1 MIRREERKM
10 DDARRYFKDDPQVE
24 LELRE
29 ERISKLKALREK
41 GIDPYPVKFSR
52 DMDIL
57 AIRKNFDALVEKYR
71 SSENP
76 PGAISTAGRVMAVRE
91 HGRATF
97 LDIHDENERIQ
108 VFLSRNNFPE
118 NYKFILKMLDV
129 GDIVGVKGIPF
140 YTRRGE
146 PTIEAKEFYFLSK
159 SLRPMP
165 EKWHG
170 LKDVEIRYRRR
181 YVDLIVNPQVRE
193 IFRIRSRVIST
204 IRKILTDKG
213 FLEVETP
220 IMQPVPGGAAAKP
233 FITHHNALDMDLYLR
248 IAPELYLKRLIVGG
262 YEKVFELGKNFRN
275 EGISTRH
282 NPEFTMM
289 EVYQAYADYTDMM
302 ELAEE
307 IISETAREVFG
318 SYEVN
323 GINYSKPWKKVS
335 LKELFKEKVGLDISS
350 GVDWEEVEKKAG
362 EFGIEGETPK
372 KKFDNLFGKLIEP
385 ELIQPTIV
393 YDYPV
398 EISPLAKR
406 HPDDPKFVQRFEI
419 FIRGQEIGNAYSE
432 LNDPVDQL
440 ERFRE
445 QEEERE
451 GWVDWDFVRALEYA
465 MPPTGGLGIGIDRLV
480 MTYLGIDSIRE
491 VILFPLLRP
500 RT

>member
-1 MIRREERKM
+1 MSGEDRRF
-10 DDARRYFKDDPQVE
+10 FKDDSSVE
-24 LELRE
+24 LDIRE
-29 ERISKLKALREK
+29 ERIEKLNSLREK
-41 GIDPYPVKFSR
+41 GINPYPAKFEKEFQIKELKDKFGS
-52 DMDIL
+52 
-57 AIRKNFDALVEKYR
+57 LVE
-71 SSENP
+71 NP
-76 PGAISTAGRVMAVRE
+76 RIVATAGRVMAVRE
-91 HGRATF
+91 HGKATF
-97 LDIHDENERIQ
+97 LDLHDCDDKIQ
-108 VFLSRNNFPE
+108 IFLSKNNFPE
-118 NYKFILKMLDV
+118 DYKFILRVLDV
-129 GDIVGVKGIPF
+129 GDIVGIKGVPF
-140 YTRRGE
+140 YTKRGE

-159 SLRPMP
+159 ALRPMP

-181 YVDLIVNPQVRE
+181 YVDLIVNPEVRE
-193 IFRIRSRVIST
+193 IFRVRSRVIST
-204 IRKILTDKG
+204 IRKILSNKG

-220 IMQPVPGGAAAKP
+220 MMQLVPGGAAARP
-233 FITHHNALDMDLYLR
+233 FVTHHNALDIDLYLR

-262 YEKVFELGKNFRN
+262 YEKVFELGKSFRN

-282 NPEFTMM
+282 NPEFTMV
-289 EVYQAYADYTDMM
+289 EVYQAYADYRDMM

-318 SYEVN
+318 SYVVN
-323 GINYSKPWKKVS
+323 EINFERPWKKLS
-335 LKELFKEKVGLDISS
+335 LIELFKEKIGLDISE
-350 GVDWEEVEKKAG
+350 GVDWEEVERKAEELG
-362 EFGIEGETPK
+362 VEGETPK

-385 ELIQPTIV
+385 ELVQPTIV

-406 HPDDPKFVQRFEI
+406 HPDNPRLVQRFEI

-432 LNDPVDQL
+432 LNDPLDQL
-440 ERFRE
+440 ERFKK

-480 MTYLGIDSIRE
+480 MVYLGIDSIRE

-500 RT
+500 RVSTSPESSEV